1 MNFKKPFILLVAIIV
16 LVFATSIMLIACT
29 PKDDGS
35 ESGDANVDAP
45 SFEQVYAYA
54 QEAGFTGT
62 MEELVALFKGDSA
75 YDVAVKNGYTGTEA
89 EWLASL
95 VGNGAATPQV
105 TVTFH
110 TNGATIDNEDGKYT
124 KVDDSTYTIKV
135 NRGEAITLPVPKK
148 VGYSFECW
156 SVTDDNFDWY
166 AEDAANWGPGEYW
179 HNYQAIGRDMDLY
192 ASMVE
197 N

>member
-1 MNFKKPFILLVAIIV
+1 M
-16 LVFATSIMLIACT
+16 
-29 PKDDGS
+29 
-35 ESGDANVDAP
+35 
-45 SFEQVYAYA
+45 
-54 QEAGFTGT
+54 
-62 MEELVALFKGDSA
+62 
-75 YDVAVKNGYTGTEA
+75 
-89 EWLASL
+89 

-148 VGYSFECW
+148 AGYSFECW
-156 SVTDDNFDWY
+156 TVTDVNADLDWD
-166 AEDAANWGPGEYW
+166 AEDAANWAYDDW
-179 HNYQAIGRDMDLY
+179 WNNYRAIGRDMDLY
-192 ASMVE
+192 AYMEE